1 MSVISNPIMLGGT
14 SLAPE
19 RPFLEFSC
27 AAGEFSIRK
36 NAGTKSWDG
45 TLEYSTDAT
54 TWTVWAGAETL
65 NSSNGLLYL
74 RGSGNTKICERRNPQ
89 LLMNAAGSVSC
100 RGNIETLLD
109 WQLVL
114 QGDHPQMA
122 ADCFYALFSGCTQ
135 LVKGPD
141 LPATT
146 LSSDCYQYLFRGT
159 GLREAPSLPAM
170 VMAESCYAGMFAQS
184 ALQVAP
190 ALPATTLAADCYRE
204 MFWSTLI
211 ELPPALPATA
221 LASFCYKDMFS
232 SCVRLMEAPALPA
245 MTLATGCYWHMFGA
259 CSALRVPPDLPAT
272 TLARQCYQGMFSS
285 SGIRNCPALPALT
298 LDIECYY
305 DMFANCLS
313 IETAPALPAMT
324 LATGCY
330 HSMFS
335 GSSITLPP
343 ALPATTL
350 ATSCYRQMFGECRDL
365 VAIPELSAEILPGQC
380 CMNMFTGCT
389 KVRLSAS
396 KIGQYTH
403 PIRIPSTGT
412 GQGEEYALE
421 HMFSN
426 TGGTFTG
433 TPTINVTY
441 YTDHDPIPAT

>member
-1 MSVISNPIMLGGT
+1 MSIISNPIMLGGT
-14 SLAPE
+14 SIAPE

-45 TLEYSTDAT
+45 ALEYSTDAT
-54 TWTVWAGAETL
+54 TWTVWAGTETL

-74 RGSGNTKICERRNPQ
+74 RGSSNTKICERRNPQ
-89 LLMNAAGSVSC
+89 LIMNAAGSVSC

-109 WQLVL
+109 WQSVS

-122 ADCFYALFSGCTQ
+122 EDCFYALFSGCAQ

-146 LSSDCYQYLFRGT
+146 LSSGCYQYLFART

-170 VMAESCYAGMFAQS
+170 VMAEACYMCMFAQS

-190 ALPATTLAADCYRE
+190 TLPATTLATACYQE
-204 MFWSTLI
+204 MFRSTLI
-211 ELPPALPATA
+211 ELPPALPATT
-221 LASFCYKDMFS
+221 LANYCYKEMFS

-245 MTLATGCYWHMFGA
+245 TTLATGCYWLMFGT

-272 TLARQCYQGMFSS
+272 TLAWQCYQGMFSS
-285 SGIRNCPALPALT
+285 SGIRNCPALPAMT
-298 LDIECYY
+298 LDTECYY
-305 DMFANCLS
+305 DMFANCQN
-313 IETAPALPAMT
+313 IETAPALPATT

-350 ATSCYRQMFGECRDL
+350 ATSCYRQMFDQCRAL
-365 VAIPELSAEILPGQC
+365 ATIPELPAEILPSSC
-380 CMNMFTGCT
+380 YMNMFIGCAN
-389 KVRLSAS
+389 VRLSAS
-396 KIGQYTH
+396 RTGQYTH

-421 HMFSN
+421 NMFSN

-433 TPTINVTY
+433 TPTINTTY
-441 YTDHDPIPAT
+441 YTDHEPIAAT